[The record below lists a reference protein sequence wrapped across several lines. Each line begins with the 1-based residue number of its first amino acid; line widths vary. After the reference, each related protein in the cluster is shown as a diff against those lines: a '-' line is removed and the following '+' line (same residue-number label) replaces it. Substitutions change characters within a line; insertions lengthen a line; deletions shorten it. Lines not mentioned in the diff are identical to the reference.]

1 MKLASAGI
9 ILLFFGISFG
19 GCAGSK
25 CQADLIGVWG
35 GEHIGMVVSDSSVTL
50 DYDCA
55 YGTIDEPFSTD
66 CNGEFEVV
74 GVHIKEHGGP
84 IRIGE
89 TPDEHPALYKGY
101 IEENVMTLKV
111 TLTDTGEEIGTFILI
126 LGAIPNVH
134 KCL

>member
-9 ILLFFGISFG
+9 IFLFFRISFG

-55 YGTIDEPFSTD
+55 YGTIDEPFSTNE
-66 CNGEFEVV
+66 NGEFDLV
-74 GVHIKEHGGP
+74 GVHILEHGGA
-84 IRIGE
+84 IRIDE

-111 TLTDTGEEIGTFILI
+111 TLTDTGEEIGTFTLI

>member
-9 ILLFFGISFG
+9 ILLFFWISFG
-19 GCAGSK
+19 GCAGSN

-55 YGTIDEPFSTD
+55 YGTIDEPFSTNE
-66 CNGEFEVV
+66 NGEFDLV
-74 GVHIKEHGGP
+74 GVHILEHGGA
-84 IRIGE
+84 IRIDE

-111 TLTDTGEEIGTFILI
+111 TLTDTGEEIGTFTLI

>member
-1 MKLASAGI
+1 MKLANAGI
-9 ILLFFGISFG
+9 ILLFLGMAFG

-35 GEHIGMVVSDSSVTL
+35 GEHIGMVVSDSSATL

-55 YGTIDEPFSTD
+55 HGTIEEPFSTND
-66 CNGEFEVV
+66 NGEFEAV
-74 GVHIKEHGGP
+74 GVHVFEHGGP
-84 IRIGE
+84 IRIEE
-89 TPDEHPALYKGY
+89 TPNEHPALYKGQ
-101 IEENVMTLKV
+101 IEGEVMTLKV
-111 TLTDTGEEIGTFILI
+111 TLTDTGEEIGTFTLI

>member
-1 MKLASAGI
+1 MKLAGAEII
-9 ILLFFGISFG
+9 ILFFWISFG
-19 GCAGSK
+19 GCAGSY

-55 YGTIDEPFSTD
+55 YGTIDEPFSTNE
-66 CNGEFEVV
+66 NGEFDLV
-74 GVHIKEHGGP
+74 GVHILEHGGA
-84 IRIGE
+84 IRIDE

-101 IEENVMTLKV
+101 IEGKVMTLVV
-111 TLTDTGEEIGTFILI
+111 TLTDTGEEVGTFSLT
-126 LGAIPNVH
+126 LGAVPNVH

>member
-9 ILLFFGISFG
+9 IFLFIWISIG

-35 GEHIGMVVSDSSVTL
+35 GEHIGMVVSDSSVIL

-55 YGTIDEPFSTD
+55 YGTIDEPFITD

-74 GVHIKEHGGP
+74 GVHIKEHGGA

-111 TLTDTGEEIGTFILI
+111 TLTDTGEEIGTFTLI

>member
-9 ILLFFGISFG
+9 IFLFIWISIG

-35 GEHIGMVVSDSSVTL
+35 GDHIGMVVSDSSVTL

-74 GVHIKEHGGP
+74 GVHIKEHGGA

-111 TLTDTGEEIGTFILI
+111 TLTDTGEEIGTFTLI

>member
-1 MKLASAGI
+1 MKLTSAGI
-9 ILLFFGISFG
+9 IFLFIWISIG

-35 GEHIGMVVSDSSVTL
+35 GDHIGMVISDSSVTL

-66 CNGEFEVV
+66 CSGEFEVV

-101 IEENVMTLKV
+101 IEENVMTMKV
-111 TLTDTGEEIGTFILI
+111 TLTDTGEEIGTFTLI

>member
-1 MKLASAGI
+1 MKLASSGI

-55 YGTIDEPFSTD
+55 YGTIDESFSTD

-111 TLTDTGEEIGTFILI
+111 TLTDTGEEIGTFTLI

>member
-9 ILLFFGISFG
+9 ILLFFGISFS

-35 GEHIGMVVSDSSVTL
+35 GEHIGMVVSDSSATL

-55 YGTIDEPFSTD
+55 YGTIDEPFITD
-66 CNGEFEVV
+66 DNGEFEVT
-74 GVHIKEHGGP
+74 GVHVIEHGGA
-84 IRIGE
+84 IRIDE
-89 TPDEHPALYKGY
+89 TPDEHPALYQGK
-101 IEENVMTLKV
+101 IKDNVMTLKV
-111 TLTDTGEEIGTFILI
+111 TLTDTGEEIGTFTLI
-126 LGAIPNVH
+126 QGAIPNVH

>member
-1 MKLASAGI
+1 MKLAGAEII
-9 ILLFFGISFG
+9 ILFFWISFG
-19 GCAGSK
+19 GCAGSY

-35 GEHIGMVVSDSSVTL
+35 GEHIGLTVTDSSATL

-55 YGTIDEPFSTD
+55 YGTIDEPLSTD
-66 CNGEFEVV
+66 DNSEFEAV
-74 GVHIKEHGGP
+74 GVHVFEHGGP
-84 IRIGE
+84 IRIDE

-111 TLTDTGEEIGTFILI
+111 TLTDTGEEIGTFTII